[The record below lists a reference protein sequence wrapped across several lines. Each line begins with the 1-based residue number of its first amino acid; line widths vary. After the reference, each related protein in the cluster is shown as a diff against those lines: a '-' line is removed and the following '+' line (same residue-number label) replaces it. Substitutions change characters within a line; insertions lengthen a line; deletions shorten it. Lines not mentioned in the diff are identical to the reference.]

1 MKFIIGGLGLTSC
14 LGHLHL
20 GGGKKENHNLTS
32 LSFFICE
39 MELMPQL
46 LHRVESIYQVSGKG
60 LFPSSTHF
68 SGISTEVPY
77 STLQGSLRSVT
88 SLDGCYEERIG
99 ER

>member
-1 MKFIIGGLGLTSC
+1 MKFIMGGLDLTSC
-14 LGHLHL
+14 LSHLHL
-20 GGGKKENHNLTS
+20 GGEKKNHHLTS

-39 MELMPQL
+39 MELLPQL
-46 LHRVESIYQVSGKG
+46 LHRVESIYQGTGKG

-68 SGISTEVPY
+68 SDLSTEVPY
-77 STLQGSLRSVT
+77 SPLQGSLRSVT